1 MAMVEITM
9 QRRLDTLNQGYT
21 WNHVV
26 QEQPE
31 NVRSNRSQ
39 NYIAVKSKAKQS
51 EAANET
57 QVEFHATLKVQVN
70 KKKKEH

>member
-1 MAMVEITM
+1 MVEMTM
-9 QRRLDTLNQGYT
+9 QRRLD
-21 WNHVV
+21 VV

-51 EAANET
+51 KAANET
-57 QVEFHATLKVQVN
+57 QVEFHATLKVQGKK
-70 KKKKEH
+70 KKKKERALICLQW